1 MSMLPKKA
9 QVVIEAYISY
19 KMASVKRNSLQE
31 AGLRKQIYDQEFRLL
46 RAKNNNL
53 TTTDIKR
60 SLQAAFGRTRE

>member
-1 MSMLPKKA
+1 
-9 QVVIEAYISY
+9 
-19 KMASVKRNSLQE
+19 MASVRRNGLQE